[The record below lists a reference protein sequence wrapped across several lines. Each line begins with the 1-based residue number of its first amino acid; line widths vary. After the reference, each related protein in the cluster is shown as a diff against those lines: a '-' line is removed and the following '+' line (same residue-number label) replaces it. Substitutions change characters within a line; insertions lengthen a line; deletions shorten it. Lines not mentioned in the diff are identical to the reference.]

1 MSEIGEMTGMHPHVL
16 VRRFAGKGRGVVA
29 RHALRKGELID
40 RSPVVVVP
48 REEVAAVE
56 RTLLDEYVFIWGER
70 RDQVAMVLGPISLV
84 SHDYS
89 PNAVYE
95 RHLESEELSLV
106 ALRDIAV
113 GEEITMNYSG
123 SPTGRV
129 PVWFDVVPPVESDT
143 E

>member
-1 MSEIGEMTGMHPHVL
+1 MSESVEMTGMHPHLL

-40 RSPVVVVP
+40 RNPVVVMP
-48 REEVAAVE
+48 PEQVAAIE
-56 RTLLDEYVFIWGER
+56 RTLLDDYVFIWGER
-70 RDQVAMVLGPISLV
+70 RDHVAMVLGAISLV

-95 RHLESEELSLV
+95 RHLELEELWLV
-106 ALRDIAV
+106 ALRDIAA
-113 GEEITMNYSG
+113 GEEITINYTG
-123 SPTGRV
+123 SPAGRDAL
-129 PVWFDVVPPVESDT
+129 WFDVTPPVGSDG